1 MSESAILVRNV
12 EVSAADPVQP
22 MASGEE
28 APIDLPEFDVP
39 PMRIVVLLVGTQG
52 DVMPFIDIAHRLKE
66 RYGHVVRIAS
76 HGDLRAPVEKAGL
89 RFYPLEGNAR
99 QMAGWGP
106 SFSLQP
112 VTLMKLAAN
121 PATTTKLMVL
131 RRVIQSTI
139 RACTEPDPA
148 DADAEPFHADVIMS
162 NPMSLGHIHC
172 AEALGVPLHL
182 FFPNPWVATTEYPH
196 SFSGWRYPSTPSS
209 TSPTGYEWTRHK
221 SSFFSYRIVDSVLW
235 HTFLPYVNEL
245 RASCRLRTLRVGFPG
260 GTIIADQRVPFSQ
273 MWSPTLS
280 PRPHDWADHVTVAGF
295 FFWDQKASDVD
306 EASPEFAPLVAWLA
320 AGEKPIYIG
329 FGSMVFPGL
338 KTARLIVEA
347 AALSGQRVLMQTAT
361 AGGDLGALAASELPP
376 NVFHIGRCPHDWL
389 LPKMAA
395 VVHHGGAGTV
405 GAGLNLG
412 LPTLCCPFFGDQ
424 FFYAH
429 AVAAR
434 KAGPPPI
441 PFEALTAAKLGR
453 ALADLCDPSYA
464 EHARRVMEGIRAE
477 NGLEGG
483 LADFNRHL
491 PLRDMV
497 CDVSTLLGERC
508 LGRHYYPSLR
518 IKVSDEVHKTLAS
531 SAAVDRRL
539 LDGARP
545 HATREWRL
553 GGHVR
558 GPCSGALTGAL
569 AFVWELLDGV
579 ISLVSLPI
587 KSACYHPV
595 SCVHGFVLGAVAAL
609 VLVVLRLLYAPI
621 ICLDRFATGFA
632 NCCTP
637 AGAGTATYDGAAKPV
652 DHVLDPEP
660 ALTAISQAA
669 RGKPMCSTDYVRAD
683 GGHADGASRLP
694 LHGPVAAAEGARRA
708 QIETAFTRVVALRR
722 AFDALDAPSNDDL
735 LSVAEVATLRQAT
748 ADGPS
753 ASSGGGDASSPI
765 FAADRMPALA
775 RLIDAYMTQ
784 KGKAHVAF
792 AEFVLLCRHF
802 A

>member
-1 MSESAILVRNV
+1 
-12 EVSAADPVQP
+12 
-22 MASGEE
+22 
-28 APIDLPEFDVP
+28 
-39 PMRIVVLLVGTQG
+39 
-52 DVMPFIDIAHRLKE
+52 
-66 RYGHVVRIAS
+66 
-76 HGDLRAPVEKAGL
+76 
-89 RFYPLEGNAR
+89 
-99 QMAGWGP
+99 
-106 SFSLQP
+106 
-112 VTLMKLAAN
+112 
-121 PATTTKLMVL
+121 
-131 RRVIQSTI
+131 
-139 RACTEPDPA
+139 
-148 DADAEPFHADVIMS
+148 
-162 NPMSLGHIHC
+162 
-172 AEALGVPLHL
+172 
-182 FFPNPWVATTEYPH
+182 
-196 SFSGWRYPSTPSS
+196 
-209 TSPTGYEWTRHK
+209 
-221 SSFFSYRIVDSVLW
+221 
-235 HTFLPYVNEL
+235 
-245 RASCRLRTLRVGFPG
+245 
-260 GTIIADQRVPFSQ
+260 
-273 MWSPTLS
+273 
-280 PRPHDWADHVTVAGF
+280 
-295 FFWDQKASDVD
+295 
-306 EASPEFAPLVAWLA
+306 
-320 AGEKPIYIG
+320 
-329 FGSMVFPGL
+329 MVFPGL

-669 RGKPMCSTDYVRAD
+669 RGNRCARRTTCAPTAATPTARAGCRSTAPSPPPRAR
-683 GGHADGASRLP
+683 AARRSRRP
-694 LHGPVAAAEGARRA
+694 SRAWSRSAAPSTRSTPRRTTTSSQWRRWQPSARRPPTARPRPAAAAMRRRPSSPPTACRRWRAAHRRIHDPEGQGARRFRRVCA
-708 QIETAFTRVVALRR
+708 ALPAFRLTEDLR
-722 AFDALDAPSNDDL
+722 
-735 LSVAEVATLRQAT
+735 
-748 ADGPS
+748 
-753 ASSGGGDASSPI
+753 AS
-765 FAADRMPALA
+765 LA
-775 RLIDAYMTQ
+775 R
-784 KGKAHVAF
+784 
-792 AEFVLLCRHF
+792 E
-802 A
+802 